1 MSRPTAVEGSTPGY
15 RPITN
20 HPDWALAFFGFVVP
34 RTFAAHPRQHG
45 LVEEGV
51 LGEPGLQ
58 LTDIVAGT
66 LTKAM
71 NQVFRSPCGADSVRR
86 CCNDRTGSRS

>member
-34 RTFAAHPRQHG
+34 RTFAAHPLQHG

-51 LGEPGLQ
+51 LGE
-58 LTDIVAGT
+58 LTARCKPM
-66 LTKAM
+66 L
-71 NQVFRSPCGADSVRR
+71 RSDEPPS
-86 CCNDRTGSRS
+86 